1 LKTILPLSDE
11 LNDILGMIFARNPEE
26 RITVGQLKYR
36 ISQCSSFSAPPQQIL
51 TTPPQ
56 SPLQVAFDPE
66 SPVSSPP
73 SISFDCSDDG
83 SISSDEGSLISSCST
98 LSDDNTDSDSGYESM
113 DSESYEIVN
122 PDPVGQPK
130 VQRPVDPTPFSPQQ
144 YVLPSQ
150 QEYNGN
156 PFYGVPPKPSLWT
169 YQTQNWGHP
178 YEQQYEQMHAVPQ
191 HVHAVYP
198 FAHPAHSASFSSP
211 YFAREVVW

>member
-36 ISQCSSFSAPPQQIL
+36 ISQCSSFSAPPQQL
-51 TTPPQ
+51 LPTPPQ
-56 SPLQVAFDPE
+56 SPLQVAFEPE

-83 SISSDEGSLISSCST
+83 SISSDEGSLISSFST